1 MDAPLASTNAS
12 TQQSRDDL
20 RRLRFSRHRPVMA
33 LAAMLLGAALG
44 ASGGTAAAEPGS
56 AAAEPKSAASSEQ
69 ALALQRASDAVVGVE
84 VQGVEQA
91 PSNETLGRRRSG
103 SGVVIGDDGVVLT
116 IGYLLLEADEVSLL
130 LDNGRRLP
138 ARVLGMDL
146 ASGFGLVQAL
156 VPIGVSAA
164 PMAKDTGVSSEESL
178 LLVSGGNEGA
188 VSVARLSARR
198 AYSGYWEYHID
209 NALFTRPPRTDH
221 SGAGLFNA
229 RGELLGIGSLLVM
242 DTPGEHEAGPGN
254 MFVPIDLLAPIIGE
268 LRERGSSSA
277 SHRAW
282 LGLNCDEHPD
292 GVRIVKVNPDSPAE
306 AAGLEPGDLITGI
319 DGAAVDDLEGFY
331 KRLWNGGGP
340 ERSVMLDVRRNGE
353 HRTVGVRSVDRMR
366 TLRQAR
372 TI

>member
-1 MDAPLASTNAS
+1 MDAPHAATATPLQTLEH
-12 TQQSRDDL
+12 DL
-20 RRLRFSRHRPVMA
+20 QRLQFSRRRPVMA

-44 ASGGTAAAEPGS
+44 GPGIAAAEPGS
-56 AAAEPKSAASSEQ
+56 GRAASQAAASASQ
-69 ALALQRASDAVVGVE
+69 ALALQRASDAVVGIEVE
-84 VQGVEQA
+84 AVAEA

-103 SGVVIGDDGVVLT
+103 SGVVIGDNGEVLT

-130 LDNGRRLP
+130 LDSGKRVP

-156 VPIGVSAA
+156 VPIEVPAA
-164 PMAKDTGVSSEESL
+164 PMASDTGVSSEESL

-188 VSVARLSARR
+188 VSVAKLSARR
-198 AYSGYWEYHID
+198 AFSGYWEYHID
-209 NALFTRPPRTDH
+209 TALFTRPPRTDH

-242 DTPGEHEAGPGN
+242 DTPGEHETGPGN

-268 LRERGSSSA
+268 LREHGSSRA

-282 LGLNCDEHPD
+282 LGVNCDEQQ
-292 GVRIVKVNPDSPAE
+292 GTVRIVKVNRNSPAE

-319 DGAAVDDLEGFY
+319 DGTAVAGLEVFY

-340 ERSVMLDVRRNGE
+340 ERSVMLEVLRQGERRTIQVN
-353 HRTVGVRSVDRMR
+353 SLDRMR

-372 TI
+372 SI